1 MIQKMLTTKEHEK
14 SCFGNTFHLCREI
27 LHLTEL
33 VIDAHVQF
41 HLGNVDAFQLA
52 DMLQYI
58 FAYIG
63 MLTGMY
69 RYKYKVCTNCVK
81 GRVLAY

>member
-1 MIQKMLTTKEHEK
+1 MIQKTLTTKEHEK
-14 SCFGNTFHLCREI
+14 SRFGNAFHLCREI

-41 HLGNVDAFQLA
+41 RLGNVDAFQLA
-52 DMLQYI
+52 DAI
-58 FAYIG
+58 FTYIG
-63 MLTGMY
+63 VLTGMY